1 MSGSVASNLIGKANQ
16 SARFKIALELF
27 TLLLLGRSAAV
38 GLSAGSIKEFCLR
51 LLMQYQRQPQPL
63 IMSGYF
69 AQSKWWFH
77 GSDSGLGS
85 RFR

>member
-1 MSGSVASNLIGKANQ
+1 MYESVVSDSIRKANH
-16 SARFKIALELF
+16 SARFEIALELF
-27 TLLLLGRSAAV
+27 TLLLLGRSAVV
-38 GLSAGSIKEFCLR
+38 GLSASSIKEFCLR
-51 LLMQYQRQPQPL
+51 LLMQYQQQLRPL